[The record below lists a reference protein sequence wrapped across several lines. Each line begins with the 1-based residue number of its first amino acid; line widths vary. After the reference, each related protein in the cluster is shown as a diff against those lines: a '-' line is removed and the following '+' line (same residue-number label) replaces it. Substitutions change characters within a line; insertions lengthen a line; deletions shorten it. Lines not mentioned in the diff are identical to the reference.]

1 MVLLAVSVDRIDI
14 GEAVAA
20 LSALR
25 QRRFVHECL
34 TSIVKLQA
42 CLLNDEATSAQK
54 YSVYAT
60 DCAPYAPTVMFVLEF
75 VLVTPFL
82 VAIPEY
88 NRAPTLD
95 LSEAASSKSL
105 DKVIVSNL
113 LRPSLLCC

>member
-1 MVLLAVSVDRIDI
+1 VVLLAVSVDRIDI

-54 YSVYAT
+54 YSVYAI
-60 DCAPYAPTVMFVLEF
+60 DCAPYAPTVMFVEL

-82 VAIPEY
+82 VAIPKY